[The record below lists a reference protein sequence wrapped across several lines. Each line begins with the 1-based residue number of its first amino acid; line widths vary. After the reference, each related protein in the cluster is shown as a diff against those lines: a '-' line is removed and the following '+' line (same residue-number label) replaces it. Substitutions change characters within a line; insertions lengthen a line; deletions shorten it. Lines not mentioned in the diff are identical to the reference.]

1 MELALPAAETGA
13 RGPILIVE
21 DDRAAAELVRLHL
34 SHEGYR
40 VLTAADGVEGLR
52 LARETEPELIVLDLM
67 LPGMD
72 GLELCRTL
80 RADSDVPI
88 IMVTARVEEED
99 RLRGLKL
106 GADDYVTKPFS
117 PLELVAR
124 VQAVLR
130 RAGREGGRD
139 APNTLVRGEVV
150 ADMAAHTVTVR
161 GRPVSLT
168 ATEFRVLTLFL
179 EAPGRVLSREQ
190 IIQGA
195 LGDDFE
201 GFDRT
206 VDAHISNLRRKL
218 EEASAGRRYIHTVH
232 SMGYRFDAA

>member
-1 MELALPAAETGA
+1 
-13 RGPILIVE
+13 VE

-34 SHEGYR
+34 AHEGYG
-40 VLTAADGVEGLR
+40 VVMAADGAEGLR
-52 LARETEPELIVLDLM
+52 LARELKPKLIVLDLM
-67 LPGMD
+67 LPRMD
-72 GLELCRTL
+72 GLELCRAL

-99 RLRGLKL
+99 RLRGLNL

-124 VQAVLR
+124 VRAVLR
-130 RAGREGGRD
+130 RAEREGGED
-139 APNTLVRGEVV
+139 EPKTLVQGDVA
-150 ADMAAHTVTVR
+150 ADMASRRVTVG
-161 GRPVSLT
+161 GRAVPLT
-168 ATEFRVLTLFL
+168 ATEFRLLVLFL

-195 LGDDFE
+195 LGDGFE

-206 VDAHISNLRRKL
+206 VDAHVSNLRRKL
-218 EEASAGRRYIHTVH
+218 GEERDGRRYIHTVH

>member
-1 MELALPAAETGA
+1 MPAAEAGA
-13 RGPILIVE
+13 RSPILIVE

-34 SHEGYR
+34 AHEGYG
-40 VLTAADGVEGLR
+40 VVTAADGAEGLR
-52 LARETEPELIVLDLM
+52 LARELKPKLIVLDLM
-67 LPGMD
+67 LPKLD
-72 GLELCRTL
+72 GLELCRAL
-80 RADSDVPI
+80 RADSNVPI

-99 RLRGLKL
+99 RLRGLNL

-130 RAGREGGRD
+130 RAGSERSEGE
-139 APNTLVRGEVV
+139 PNTLVQGDVV
-150 ADMAAHTVTVR
+150 ADMAARDVTVG
-161 GRPVSLT
+161 GRLVHLT
-168 ATEFRVLTLFL
+168 ATEFRLMVLFL
-179 EAPGRVLSREQ
+179 EAPGHVLSREQ

-206 VDAHISNLRRKL
+206 VDAHVSNLRRKL
-218 EEASAGRRYIHTVH
+218 GEASGGRRYIHTVH

>member
-1 MELALPAAETGA
+1 MPAAHA
-13 RGPILIVE
+13 DGPILIVE

-34 SHEGYR
+34 AHEGYG
-40 VLTAADGVEGLR
+40 VIMAADGAEGLR
-52 LARETEPELIVLDLM
+52 LARELKPKLIILDLM
-67 LPGMD
+67 LPRMD

-80 RADSDVPI
+80 RADSDIPI
-88 IMVTARVEEED
+88 IMLTARVEEED
-99 RLRGLKL
+99 RLRGLNL

-124 VQAVLR
+124 VRAVLR
-130 RAGREGGRD
+130 RAGDEGVEDTRKV
-139 APNTLVRGEVV
+139 LVQGDVV
-150 ADMAAHTVTVR
+150 ADTAAGRVTVA
-161 GRPVSLT
+161 GQEVNLT
-168 ATEFRVLTLFL
+168 PTEFRVLSLFL

-190 IIQGA
+190 IIRSA

-206 VDAHISNLRRKL
+206 VDAHVSNLRRKL
-218 EEASAGRRYIHTVH
+218 AEISGGRRYIHTVH

>member
-1 MELALPAAETGA
+1 M
-13 RGPILIVE
+13 
-21 DDRAAAELVRLHL
+21 RLHL
-34 SHEGYR
+34 AHEGYA
-40 VLTAADGVEGLR
+40 VALAADGAEGLR
-52 LARETEPELIVLDLM
+52 LARELKPSLIVLDLM
-67 LPGMD
+67 LPEMD

-99 RLRGLKL
+99 RLRGLNL

-124 VQAVLR
+124 VRAVLR
-130 RAGREGGRD
+130 RAGREGGED
-139 APNTLVRGEVV
+139 EPKTLAHGEVA
-150 ADMAAHTVTVR
+150 ADMAARRVTVG
-161 GRPVSLT
+161 GRAVSFT
-168 ATEFRVLTLFL
+168 ATEFRLLVLFL
-179 EAPGRVLSREQ
+179 KAPGRVLSREQ

-195 LGDDFE
+195 LGDDFA

-206 VDAHISNLRRKL
+206 VDAHVSNLRRKL
-218 EEASAGRRYIHTVH
+218 AEASGGRRYIHTVH

>member
-1 MELALPAAETGA
+1 MPAAHA
-13 RGPILIVE
+13 DGPILIVE

-34 SHEGYR
+34 AHEGYG
-40 VLTAADGVEGLR
+40 VIMAADGAEGLR
-52 LARETEPELIVLDLM
+52 LARDLEPKLIILDLM
-67 LPGMD
+67 LPRMD

-80 RADSDVPI
+80 RADSDIPI
-88 IMVTARVEEED
+88 IMLTARVEEED
-99 RLRGLKL
+99 RLRGLNL

-124 VQAVLR
+124 VRAVLR
-130 RAGREGGRD
+130 RAGDEGVEDTRKV
-139 APNTLVRGEVV
+139 LVQGDVV
-150 ADMAAHTVTVR
+150 ADTVAGRVTVA
-161 GRPVSLT
+161 GQEVNLT
-168 ATEFRVLTLFL
+168 PTEFRVLSLFL

-190 IIQGA
+190 IIRSA

-206 VDAHISNLRRKL
+206 VDAHVSNLRRKL
-218 EEASAGRRYIHTVH
+218 AEISGGRRYIHTVH

>member
-1 MELALPAAETGA
+1 MPAAHA
-13 RGPILIVE
+13 DGPILIVE

-34 SHEGYR
+34 AHEGYG
-40 VLTAADGVEGLR
+40 VIMAADGAEGLR
-52 LARETEPELIVLDLM
+52 LARELKPKLIILDLM
-67 LPGMD
+67 LPRMD

-80 RADSDVPI
+80 RADSDIPI
-88 IMVTARVEEED
+88 IMLTARVEEED
-99 RLRGLKL
+99 RLRGLNI

-124 VQAVLR
+124 VRAVLR
-130 RAGREGGRD
+130 RAGDEGVEDTRKV
-139 APNTLVRGEVV
+139 LVQGDVV
-150 ADMAAHTVTVR
+150 ADTAAGRVTVA
-161 GRPVSLT
+161 GQEVNLT
-168 ATEFRVLTLFL
+168 PTEFRVLSLFL

-190 IIQGA
+190 IIRSA

-206 VDAHISNLRRKL
+206 VDAHVSNLRRKL
-218 EEASAGRRYIHTVH
+218 AEISGGRRYIHTVH

>member
-1 MELALPAAETGA
+1 MPAAEA
-13 RGPILIVE
+13 EAERPVLIVE

-34 SHEGYR
+34 AHEGYE
-40 VLTAADGVEGLR
+40 VVMAADGAEGLR
-52 LARETEPELIVLDLM
+52 LAREYRPKLIVLDLM
-67 LPGMD
+67 LPRMD
-72 GLELCRTL
+72 GLELCRAL

-99 RLRGLKL
+99 RLRGLNL

-130 RAGREGGRD
+130 RAAREGDEER
-139 APNTLVRGEVV
+139 PRTLAQGGIV
-150 ADMAAHTVTVR
+150 ADVATRRVTLEGSAV
-161 GRPVSLT
+161 PLT
-168 ATEFRVLTLFL
+168 ATEFRLLVLFL
-179 EAPGRVLSREQ
+179 EAPGRVLTRAH
-190 IIQGA
+190 IIHGA
-195 LGDDFE
+195 LGDDFD

-218 EEASAGRRYIHTVH
+218 GEASGGRRYIHTVH